1 MLKLF
6 VIKFWFDFA
15 LNCTYQLC
23 SFSRNRK
30 CFADSISKIHAS
42 QCGSCSE
49 VWWNRTWPRNMQTA
63 GEVFLAIT
71 NYVTLCWKFLLT
83 FHLASIKLQV
93 IDFVLLVVCEGLFLN
108 SIKLLTIMLTFLC
121 ICNRLS

>member
-1 MLKLF
+1 
-6 VIKFWFDFA
+6 
-15 LNCTYQLC
+15 
-23 SFSRNRK
+23 
-30 CFADSISKIHAS
+30 
-42 QCGSCSE
+42 
-49 VWWNRTWPRNMQTA
+49 MQTA

-71 NYVTLCWKFLLT
+71 NYVTLWWNFLLT

-108 SIKLLTIMLTFLC
+108 GIKLLTIMLTFLC